1 MGLSLSPL
9 CWTGRRSGW
18 PSAGPAAVED
28 SGERWALSELGSEEG
43 CWYNFSPPMGWPR
56 KIHRSWVT
64 AGLGSE

>member
-9 CWTGRRSGW
+9 CWTGHRVEW
-18 PSAGPAAVED
+18 PSYGRELQ
-28 SGERWALSELGSEEG
+28 ERWALSELGSEEG
-43 CWYNFSPPMGWPR
+43 VVDISYLPVGWPR